1 MVNLHRTALWL
12 PPDPRDGGADRR
24 VLVLSKRSLSSSPES
39 SRTVTTATL
48 LSASFEGAAD
58 ALTLSAL
65 APAAAD
71 AALPRADAV
80 FPDAAAA
87 ADLDSP
93 PLAPPADQNFTSR
106 ARLTRTAL
114 PGEGRSCRGGGT
126 SESASGTGGVALT
139 WRRQGFAG
147 LGRSAEAGKTRSGR
161 WLTTTAVMGVV

>member
-1 MVNLHRTALWL
+1 VVDLHRTALWL

-58 ALTLSAL
+58 ALTISAL

-71 AALPRADAV
+71 AALPREDAV

-87 ADLDSP
+87 ADLDST
-93 PLAPPADQNFTSR
+93 PLAPPAEQNFTWHVLPEPLSL
-106 ARLTRTAL
+106 AR
-114 PGEGRSCRGGGT
+114 
-126 SESASGTGGVALT
+126 GGVAVAEV
-139 WRRQGFAG
+139 RVNQRQAAQEEDVGD
-147 LGRSAEAGKTRSGR
+147 SAVTC
-161 WLTTTAVMGVV
+161 

>member
-1 MVNLHRTALWL
+1 MVDLHRTALWL

-58 ALTLSAL
+58 ALTISAL

-71 AALPRADAV
+71 AALPREDAV

-87 ADLDSP
+87 ADLDST
-93 PLAPPADQNFTSR
+93 PLAPPAEQNFTWHVLPEPLSL
-106 ARLTRTAL
+106 AR
-114 PGEGRSCRGGGT
+114 
-126 SESASGTGGVALT
+126 GGVAVAEVRVNQRQAQEE
-139 WRRQGFAG
+139 WR
-147 LGRSAEAGKTRSGR
+147 
-161 WLTTTAVMGVV
+161 

>member
-1 MVNLHRTALWL
+1 VVDLHRTALWL

-48 LSASFEGAAD
+48 LSASFKGAAD

-71 AALPRADAV
+71 AALPREDAV

-87 ADLDSP
+87 ADLDST
-93 PLAPPADQNFTSR
+93 PLAPPAEQNFTWHVLPEPLSL
-106 ARLTRTAL
+106 AR
-114 PGEGRSCRGGGT
+114 
-126 SESASGTGGVALT
+126 GGVAVAEVRVNQRQAQEE
-139 WRRQGFAG
+139 WR
-147 LGRSAEAGKTRSGR
+147 
-161 WLTTTAVMGVV
+161 

>member
-1 MVNLHRTALWL
+1 MVDLHRTALWL

-58 ALTLSAL
+58 ALTISAL

-71 AALPRADAV
+71 AALPREDAV

-87 ADLDSP
+87 ADLDST
-93 PLAPPADQNFTSR
+93 PLAPPAEQNFTWHVLPEPLSL
-106 ARLTRTAL
+106 AR
-114 PGEGRSCRGGGT
+114 
-126 SESASGTGGVALT
+126 GGVAVAEERVSQRQAQEE
-139 WRRQGFAG
+139 WR
-147 LGRSAEAGKTRSGR
+147 
-161 WLTTTAVMGVV
+161 

>member
-1 MVNLHRTALWL
+1 VVDLHRTALWL

-58 ALTLSAL
+58 ALTISAL

-71 AALPRADAV
+71 AALPREDAV

-87 ADLDSP
+87 ADLDST
-93 PLAPPADQNFTSR
+93 PLAPPAEQNFTYVLPEPLSL
-106 ARLTRTAL
+106 AR
-114 PGEGRSCRGGGT
+114 
-126 SESASGTGGVALT
+126 GGVAVAEVRVNQRQAQEE
-139 WRRQGFAG
+139 WR
-147 LGRSAEAGKTRSGR
+147 
-161 WLTTTAVMGVV
+161 

>member
-1 MVNLHRTALWL
+1 MVDLHRTALWL

-71 AALPRADAV
+71 AALPREDAV

-87 ADLDSP
+87 VDLDST
-93 PLAPPADQNFTSR
+93 PLAPPAEQNFTWHVLPEPLSL
-106 ARLTRTAL
+106 AR
-114 PGEGRSCRGGGT
+114 
-126 SESASGTGGVALT
+126 GGVAVAEVRVNQRQAQEE
-139 WRRQGFAG
+139 WR
-147 LGRSAEAGKTRSGR
+147 
-161 WLTTTAVMGVV
+161 

>member
-1 MVNLHRTALWL
+1 MVDLHRTALWL

-71 AALPRADAV
+71 AALPREDAV
-80 FPDAAAA
+80 FPDAAPA

-93 PLAPPADQNFTSR
+93 PLAPPADQNFTWHVLPEPLSL
-106 ARLTRTAL
+106 AR
-114 PGEGRSCRGGGT
+114 
-126 SESASGTGGVALT
+126 GGVAVAEVRVNQRQAQEE
-139 WRRQGFAG
+139 WR
-147 LGRSAEAGKTRSGR
+147 
-161 WLTTTAVMGVV
+161 

>member
-1 MVNLHRTALWL
+1 VVDLHRTALWL

-58 ALTLSAL
+58 ALTISAL

-71 AALPRADAV
+71 AALPREDAV

-87 ADLDSP
+87 ADLDST
-93 PLAPPADQNFTSR
+93 PLAPPAEQNFTWHVLPEPLSL
-106 ARLTRTAL
+106 AR
-114 PGEGRSCRGGGT
+114 
-126 SESASGTGGVALT
+126 GGVAVAEV
-139 WRRQGFAG
+139 RVNQRQAQEE
-147 LGRSAEAGKTRSGR
+147 GR
-161 WLTTTAVMGVV
+161 